1 MLIKKV
7 LVLSFLLVMFGSAQ
21 AEMTS
26 SDSYKGWNIGI
37 FGAFVPHKNMN
48 VYPGVFVGWSSH
60 IKKYSVG
67 ADFRFVWPSD
77 RPHTAS
83 EVFQEVEYF
92 FVFLSITARR
102 FFTYG
107 NIMPA
112 IGAGI
117 SVGNIEGDRGTIGP
131 SNYEISGSLNGANKG
146 FGAHVTLGADVLRL
160 AKNRVRLEA
169 RVDFPFYKSHL
180 STARVRRLESS
191 YVIPISVDLS
201 YHR

>member
-26 SDSYKGWNIGI
+26 SDSYKDWNIGI

-146 FGAHVTLGADVLRL
+146 FGAHVTLGAEMFRL

-169 RVDFPFYKSHL
+169 RVDFLFYKSHL

-191 YVIPISVDLS
+191 YVMPISIGIS

>member
-7 LVLSFLLVMFGSAQ
+7 LVLLSLLVMFGSAR
-21 AEMTS
+21 AGMTS
-26 SDSYKGWNIGI
+26 SDSYNDWNIGL
-37 FGAFVPHKNMN
+37 FGAFVPRTNMN
-48 VYPGVFVGWSSH
+48 IYPGVFIGWSSN
-60 IKKYSVG
+60 IRKYSVG

-83 EVFQEVEYF
+83 ESFQEAEYV
-92 FVFLSITARR
+92 FVFFSITARR
-102 FFTYG
+102 FFSYG
-107 NIMPA
+107 NITPA

-117 SVGNIEGDRGTIGP
+117 FVGTIEGDRGTIGP
-131 SNYEISGSLNGANKG
+131 TNNIITGSLNGANKG
-146 FGAHVTLGADVLRL
+146 FGAHVTLGAEIFRL
-160 AKNRVRLEA
+160 AKSRLRLEA

-191 YVIPISVDLS
+191 YVMPISIGIS

>member
-21 AEMTS
+21 AGMTS
-26 SDSYKGWNIGI
+26 SDTYKDWNIGI

-48 VYPGVFVGWSSH
+48 VYPGVFVGWSSNTR
-60 IKKYSVG
+60 KYSVG

-146 FGAHVTLGADVLRL
+146 FGAHVTLGVDVLRL
-160 AKNRVRLEA
+160 AK
-169 RVDFPFYKSHL
+169 
-180 STARVRRLESS
+180 TA
-191 YVIPISVDLS
+191 
-201 YHR
+201 